1 MDNGGVDWLTP
12 VATLLAVLIGSW
24 TSWLAQSKLANRRA
38 VTEAQAAREQR
49 QAEARAAAAQ
59 REAERLAAAEQRAAE
74 REAIA
79 EQRAAEET
87 VAMRLR
93 EADERAAAR
102 LIQGDVSLAADHVRN
117 ILQDGYWL
125 AFYRCDVPHWGDA
138 ETLLARA
145 LSAEDWEV
153 VSQSAL
159 ELNRYEETMRQT
171 VGPDG
176 PHPGARQVQFDS
188 PSAQR
193 GLRAIWENATEAYN
207 VLAPLAHNEP
217 VEGLLHEGAP

>member
-1 MDNGGVDWLTP
+1 
-12 VATLLAVLIGSW
+12 
-24 TSWLAQSKLANRRA
+24 
-38 VTEAQAAREQR
+38 
-49 QAEARAAAAQ
+49 
-59 REAERLAAAEQRAAE
+59 
-74 REAIA
+74 
-79 EQRAAEET
+79 
-87 VAMRLR
+87 MRLR
-93 EADERAAAR
+93 EADERGAAR
-102 LIQGDVSLAADHVRN
+102 LIQGDVSLAADHMRD

-125 AFYRCDVPHWGDA
+125 AFYRCDVPQWGDA

-217 VEGLLHEGAP
+217 WRDCCTRARRRPAGRGPAWRPRLGLASPGCPMLDAPTVRPRRPASNGRPTRRAPSP